1 MFERS
6 GEARESRTNSEIILL
21 DSAFGL
27 SRRIAIMKTLK
38 KILHIKFTIIVLLLL
53 PFVVFTLLTSKT
65 NIIKNIKSFT
75 VLTGSMQP
83 TIPQGSI
90 IYVQKNSTYDRGD
103 IIAFEN
109 KAKQTVTHRVV
120 EKIQKKDGVFYKTK
134 GDANNTA
141 DQELVAEKEIV
152 GKNIFSIPYVGKI
165 TIFLKTPQGFI
176 SLIIFPILVFIGFEL
191 WNIKKEIEKNI
202 EKKLTEKIKAI

>member
-1 MFERS
+1 
-6 GEARESRTNSEIILL
+6 
-21 DSAFGL
+21 
-27 SRRIAIMKTLK
+27 MKVLK
-38 KILHIKFTIIVLLLL
+38 KILHIKLTIIVLLFL

-90 IYVQKNSTYDRGD
+90 VYTQKNTSYQKGN
-103 IIAFEN
+103 IITFEN
-109 KAKQTVTHRVV
+109 KAKQTVTHRIL
-120 EKIQKKDGVFYKTK
+120 EKVNKNKEVFYKTK

-141 DQELVAEKEIV
+141 DQELVPEKSIL
-152 GKNIFSIPYVGKI
+152 GKSIFSVPYVGKF
-165 TIFLKTPQGFI
+165 TLFLKTLQGFLLFI
-176 SLIIFPILVFIGFEL
+176 VLPVTIFIAFEL

>member
-1 MFERS
+1 M
-6 GEARESRTNSEIILL
+6 NEI
-21 DSAFGL
+21 L
-27 SRRIAIMKTLK
+27 SRSLPLQDDIGKGKENMKTIK
-38 KILHIKFTIIVLLLL
+38 KILHIKLTIIVLLLL

-90 IYVQKNSTYDRGD
+90 VYVQKNQTYEKGD
-103 IIAFEN
+103 IISFEN
-109 KAKQTVTHRVV
+109 KAKQTVTHRIV
-120 EKIQKKDGVFYKTK
+120 EKVNKNGETFYKTK

-141 DQELVAEKEIV
+141 DQELISEKNIV
-152 GKNIFSIPYVGKI
+152 GKNIFSVPYIGKV

-176 SLIIFPILVFIGFEL
+176 AF
-191 WNIKKEIEKNI
+191 
-202 EKKLTEKIKAI
+202 